1 MTSKISNLTFTDEDD
16 IASMSAVEQIL
27 NTEVANTLATDDIII
42 GTGNDYGFENISVL
56 STDDSNDTIT
66 GIENLD
72 PEFDSSYDL
81 VNSGTLKADE
91 DNDLLTGTLREDD
104 LVSSGTLKADE
115 DNDIITGTASRN
127 GLRGGTDP
135 YTMLRIHSITCV
147 KNGADFLRSPDDTYM
162 TVNGTEM
169 WGDYSMIR
177 GLTRFVNISSTF
189 FIPTNQSLSPRIELF
204 DRDNGSRDDSLGG
217 FTASPAFLHDYRVQ
231 EVCGSGSIYKIYYSF
246 GFCNS
251 LDCF

>member
-81 VNSGTLKADE
+81 VNSGTLNADE

-104 LVSSGTLKADE
+104 LVNSGTLKADE

-147 KNGADFLRSPDDTYM
+147 KNGADFISPDDTYM
-162 TVNGTEM
+162 TVNGTGL
-169 WGDYSMIR
+169 WGDYNMIR
-177 GLTRFVNISSTF
+177 GLTRFVNISITS
-189 FIPTNQSLSPRIELF
+189 FIPTNQSLNPRIELF
-204 DRDNGSRDDSLGG
+204 DRDNCSRDDSLGG

-231 EVCGSGSIYKIYYSF
+231 EVRGSRSIYKIYYSF